1 MVLGCPQNYVLNSVS
16 RMCVRLVSE
25 GKTWSEAKQYCESQ
39 GDTLAQFKTSESV
52 EWLRN
57 YIKNNAPE
65 SENYSAKMIRFMNDS
80 YQGCVE
86 FRLIL
91 SLPSNLPLL
100 SELVSDHSS
109 PS

>member
-57 YIKNNAPE
+57 YIKNDAPE
-65 SENYSAKMIRFMNDS
+65 SENYSAKLIRFVNDS

-86 FRLIL
+86 FPLIP
-91 SLPSNLPLL
+91 SLLGEANASTKARN
-100 SELVSDHSS
+100 SAS
-109 PS
+109 